1 MASMNVGEA
10 AGWIME
16 RGTKPLHEI
25 PPPPPHCAHKEG
37 VMRNDILKG
46 QWKQLKGRV
55 KQAWGDLTDD
65 DLARTEGNWDQL
77 VGKIEER
84 TGQMRMDI
92 ENRLSDIVDQYNE
105 STMNRPVTE

>member
-1 MASMNVGEA
+1 
-10 AGWIME
+10 
-16 RGTKPLHEI
+16 
-25 PPPPPHCAHKEG
+25 
-37 VMRNDILKG
+37 MRNDILKG
-46 QWKQLKGRV
+46 QWKQLQGRV

-65 DLARTEGNWDQL
+65 DLARVEGNWDQL

-105 STMNRPVTE
+105 SSAVNCPVTE

>member
-1 MASMNVGEA
+1 
-10 AGWIME
+10 ME

-25 PPPPPHCAHKEG
+25 PPPPPRFDAHREDT
-37 VMRNDILKG
+37 MRNDILKG
-46 QWKQLKGRV
+46 QWKQLQGRV

-65 DLARTEGNWDQL
+65 DLARVEGNWDQL

-105 STMNRPVTE
+105 STVVNRPVTE

>member
-1 MASMNVGEA
+1 
-10 AGWIME
+10 
-16 RGTKPLHEI
+16 
-25 PPPPPHCAHKEG
+25 
-37 VMRNDILKG
+37 MRNDILKG
-46 QWKQLKGRV
+46 QWTQLQGRV

-65 DLARTEGNWDQL
+65 DLARIEGNWDQL

-105 STMNRPVTE
+105 STVNRPVTE

>member
-1 MASMNVGEA
+1 
-10 AGWIME
+10 
-16 RGTKPLHEI
+16 
-25 PPPPPHCAHKEG
+25 
-37 VMRNDILKG
+37 MRNDILKG
-46 QWKQLKGRV
+46 QWHQLKGRV

-105 STMNRPVTE
+105 STIVQRPVTE